1 MGFNLQQ
8 FIAKAAQREQSKLK
22 YGAVF
27 VPFFEMDIPLKKIG
41 TKKFFEIM
49 GEVDEENLLEALEAQ
64 KTLIYES
71 MSILA
76 NEEIQSMMTGKEP
89 DEIVYELFTV
99 EEIGLIADRIAK
111 LNNVDVDIEEVKN
124 ESEQMLK
131 SMTSICSL
139 PNSSSPSETC

>member
-8 FIAKAAQREQSKLK
+8 FIEKAAQREMSKLK
-22 YGAVF
+22 YGVVF

-49 GEVDEENLLEALEAQ
+49 GEVDEDNLLEAMEAQ

-71 MSILA
+71 MPILA
-76 NEEIQSMMTGKEP
+76 DEEIQLMMTGKEP

-111 LNNVDVDIEEVKN
+111 LNNVDVDVEEVKN
-124 ESEQMLK
+124 ESEQMPK
-131 SMTSICSL
+131 PTTGICSL
-139 PNSSSPSETC
+139 PSLSSPSETC

>member
-8 FIAKAAQREQSKLK
+8 FIEKAAQREMSKLK
-22 YGAVF
+22 YGVVF

-49 GEVDEENLLEALEAQ
+49 GEVDEDNLLEAIEAQ

-71 MSILA
+71 MPILA
-76 NEEIQSMMTGKEP
+76 DEEIQLMMKGKEP

-111 LNNVDVDIEEVKN
+111 LNNVDVDVEEVKN

-131 SMTSICSL
+131 PTTGICSL
-139 PNSSSPSETC
+139 PSLNSPSETC